1 MVALKASDA
10 KKAFDSLYEELMHDD
25 GERVRA
31 QETASTTAPKPAR
44 ALRDLVEDVRVPLS
58 RSERARA
65 RVESDEDE
73 KEMMTTTTPTPGRGV
88 SERRSSRR
96 SSAKKSPRMHSGD
109 SNQIEN
115 PETLSRFLRQE
126 QRERAVVESRL
137 RELEDDLRAH
147 ERDALEKVAEVER
160 EKDEW
165 RERCK
170 QLQRNVPERWLGV
183 FESYD
188 EEIDRLGREN
198 FSLREELHR
207 VLASKLSEESDERR
221 PTPTPTTSGGS
232 AAADGADG
240 EDWVHLR
247 RALRAV
253 TLERDA
259 MAVKLSDV
267 DRRERQMSL
276 VRRHAEGT
284 SRRLARVERLLTE
297 EESRSARA
305 GARADRANAE
315 ISAVM
320 AEYEEQLS
328 NAGALIEKLAV
339 RCDGFDF
346 VESERRRFAR
356 RGAFK

>member
-1 MVALKASDA
+1 MVALKVSDA
-10 KKAFDSLYEELMHDD
+10 RKVFDSLYEELMHDD
-25 GERVRA
+25 SERVRA
-31 QETASTTAPKPAR
+31 HETASTAPKPAR

-58 RSERARA
+58 RSERARES
-65 RVESDEDE
+65 VESDDDE
-73 KEMMTTTTPTPGRGV
+73 KETTLPGRVV

-96 SSAKKSPRMHSGD
+96 SSAKKSPQNSGD

-126 QRERAVVESRL
+126 QGERAVVESRL
-137 RELEDDLRAH
+137 RELEDDLRVH
-147 ERDALEKVAEVER
+147 ERDALEKIAEVER
-160 EKDEW
+160 EKGEW

-207 VLASKLSEESDERR
+207 VLASKLSDESDERR
-221 PTPTPTTSGGS
+221 TPMSGGS
-232 AAADGADG
+232 AAAEGADS
-240 EDWVHLR
+240 EDWVHLH

-305 GARADRANAE
+305 RANADRANAE
-315 ISAVM
+315 ISAVI

-328 NAGALIEKLAV
+328 NAGTLIEKLAV

>member
-25 GERVRA
+25 GERGRA

-58 RSERARA
+58 RSERARES
-65 RVESDEDE
+65 VESDEDE
-73 KEMMTTTTPTPGRGV
+73 KEMTTMTPTPGHGV

-109 SNQIEN
+109 ANQIEN

-207 VLASKLSEESDERR
+207 VLASKLSDESDERR
-221 PTPTPTTSGGS
+221 TTTSGGS

-315 ISAVM
+315 ISAVI

>member
-1 MVALKASDA
+1 MVALKASNA
-10 KKAFDSLYEELMHDD
+10 KKAFDSLYEELVHDD

-31 QETASTTAPKPAR
+31 RETASTTAPKPAR

-58 RSERARA
+58 RSERASE

-73 KEMMTTTTPTPGRGV
+73 KEMATTPAP
-88 SERRSSRR
+88 ERRSSRR

-126 QRERAVVESRL
+126 QRERALVESRL

-183 FESYD
+183 FQSYD

-221 PTPTPTTSGGS
+221 TPTPTPTSDGS
-232 AAADGADG
+232 AAADG

-259 MAVKLSDV
+259 MAVKLSDI

-315 ISAVM
+315 ISAVI

-328 NAGALIEKLAV
+328 NAGALIEKLAM